1 MFEIMIEELN
11 EFITKN
17 IENDNININE
27 IINDIKDGLIEN
39 MNIEEIYE
47 YFALKCISYVGQEP
61 NFNKISVIY
70 ILKKLYLNID
80 LENYEKTLNCLIE
93 TNTLSKCYI
102 DYCKNNINFINETLI
117 FDNDYLINFFGLKTL
132 LSSYLLKTKNGIII
146 ETPQHMFMREAI
158 QVNIN
163 KLDNAKIKET
173 YYYLSNLY
181 YTHAT
186 PTLFNSGTK
195 YPQLSSC
202 YLLQCGDSIE
212 EIGKSITDMM
222 NISKWAGGI
231 GINLSDVRGKGSK
244 IKSNGGKSDGIIPL
258 CKMIESMARY
268 VNQSGKRNGAV
279 AVYLEPWHSDIFSF
293 VDLRRITGNELD
305 RTRDLFLGLWIPDLF
320 MKKVQT
326 EKPGEK
332 NWYLMS
338 PDSSPGLT
346 DCYGDKF
353 EELYNKYVEEGK
365 YIKQVSSQELYRKIL
380 ESQCETGLP
389 YMLYKD
395 ACNKKSNQK
404 NLGTIKNSNLCVSG
418 KTNIITDK
426 GMFEIKNLV
435 NKKVN
440 IWNGYEFSDVE
451 IIKTGENQSL
461 HKIEFTNGEELYCTP
476 YHKFYI
482 KNYDEEIRADD
493 LEINMKLIDYEMPVI
508 NKIDHDNCKTGYV
521 IPEKIQT
528 TKMRIEFLNGFFD
541 TLEII
546 KINIYSTLKI
556 IKQIINMLGVDCKIN
571 NNKITFTQNNLN
583 KLIKLGFNPNNLNEI
598 EIDNEEIKIKKI
610 TKNICNED
618 TYCFN
623 DKKRHLGVFN
633 GILTGNCSE
642 IIEYSNNEEI
652 AVCNLGSIS
661 LPKFINED
669 KTFNFE
675 LLGKVSY
682 LATYNLNSVI
692 DINFYPIPETKVSN
706 MRHRPIGLGVQGLID
721 VYQIMGYSFDSPE
734 ALKLNKKIFEC
745 IYYNSLRSSI
755 DIAKEEGSYSSFE
768 GSPFSNGLLQFHL
781 WGKNVDDLDID
792 GFPSFDWNNII
803 EEIKIY
809 GTRNS
814 LLTTIMP
821 TGSTSQIM
829 GNYECIE
836 PYASNILTRVTAK
849 REFVVINKNL
859 VNALKELNLWNYDA
873 YNELLY
879 YNGSVQNMDV
889 PEHIKKIYRTS
900 YELPQKFIIQQ
911 SLDRGIFID
920 HTQSLNIFMEKPDQ
934 EKLTKAHFY
943 GWRNGIKTGLYYLR
957 TKPAANAKKYGVD
970 IDKQKKMK
978 KKVVC
983 NDDVCVMCSA

>member
-1 MFEIMIEELN
+1 
-11 EFITKN
+11 
-17 IENDNININE
+17 
-27 IINDIKDGLIEN
+27 
-39 MNIEEIYE
+39 
-47 YFALKCISYVGQEP
+47 
-61 NFNKISVIY
+61 
-70 ILKKLYLNID
+70 
-80 LENYEKTLNCLIE
+80 
-93 TNTLSKCYI
+93 
-102 DYCKNNINFINETLI
+102 
-117 FDNDYLINFFGLKTL
+117 
-132 LSSYLLKTKNGIII
+132 
-146 ETPQHMFMREAI
+146 MFMREAI

-163 KLDNAKIKET
+163 KLDNEKIKET

-332 NWYLMS
+332 NWFLMS

-365 YIKQVSSQELYRKIL
+365 YIKQVSSQELYRRIL

-395 ACNKKSNQK
+395 ACNEKSNQK
-404 NLGTIKNSNLCVSG
+404 NLGTIKNSNL
-418 KTNIITDK
+418 
-426 GMFEIKNLV
+426 
-435 NKKVN
+435 
-440 IWNGYEFSDVE
+440 
-451 IIKTGENQSL
+451 
-461 HKIEFTNGEELYCTP
+461 
-476 YHKFYI
+476 
-482 KNYDEEIRADD
+482 
-493 LEINMKLIDYEMPVI
+493 
-508 NKIDHDNCKTGYV
+508 
-521 IPEKIQT
+521 
-528 TKMRIEFLNGFFD
+528 
-541 TLEII
+541 
-546 KINIYSTLKI
+546 
-556 IKQIINMLGVDCKIN
+556 
-571 NNKITFTQNNLN
+571 
-583 KLIKLGFNPNNLNEI
+583 
-598 EIDNEEIKIKKI
+598 
-610 TKNICNED
+610 
-618 TYCFN
+618 
-623 DKKRHLGVFN
+623 
-633 GILTGNCSE
+633 CSE

-682 LATYNLNSVI
+682 LATHNLNSVI
-692 DINFYPIPETKVSN
+692 DINFYPVPETEVSN

-755 DIAKEEGSYSSFE
+755 DIAKEEGSYSSFK

-781 WGKNVDDLDID
+781 WGKNVDDLDIE
-792 GFPSFDWNNII
+792 GFPSFNWNNII

-849 REFVVINKNL
+849 REFIVINKNL

-920 HTQSLNIFMEKPDQ
+920 QTQSLNIFMEKPDQ

-970 IDKQKKMK
+970 IDKQKKIK

>member
-93 TNTLSKCYI
+93 TNTLSENYI
-102 DYCKNNINFINETLI
+102 NYCKNNINFINETLN
-117 FDNDYLINFFGLKTL
+117 FNNDYLINFFGLKTL